1 MTYAKAGRM
10 NGVQPEIGTIVGPN
24 WLGELLVVRE
34 VDDHGAT
41 LGYFTQQDAINFRD
55 APAPRSLT
63 EINLA

>member
-1 MTYAKAGRM
+1 M
-10 NGVQPEIGTIVGPN
+10 NGVHPEIGTIVGPN

-34 VDDHGAT
+34 HDERGAL
-41 LGYFTQQDAINFRD
+41 LGYFTQADAVGFRD